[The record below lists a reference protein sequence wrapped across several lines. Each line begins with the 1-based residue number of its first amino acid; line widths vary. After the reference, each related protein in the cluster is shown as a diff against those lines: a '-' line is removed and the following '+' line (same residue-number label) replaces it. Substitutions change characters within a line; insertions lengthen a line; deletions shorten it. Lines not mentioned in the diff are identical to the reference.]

1 MQTLDVISVNIW
13 QILISLANLTILF
26 LLFKKFLFKPVKKV
40 MEKRE
45 AEINSHYDVAQKAEQ
60 SALDNEKAWNEKI
73 GTAQDEANSIL
84 KTATDNARFREEKII
99 ENARDEAQSIIN
111 QAKQEAILERKKATD
126 GIKHEIVEVSGALT
140 EKLLGREINT
150 EDHRALINSFIS
162 EIDNGGD
169 VNE

>member
-1 MQTLDVISVNIW
+1 M
-13 QILISLANLTILF
+13 
-26 LLFKKFLFKPVKKV
+26 
-40 MEKRE
+40 
-45 AEINSHYDVAQKAEQ
+45 
-60 SALDNEKAWNEKI
+60 
-73 GTAQDEANSIL
+73 